1 MAWPVAAASALSFNF
16 LSSLGVVFANKA
28 VFKTAHFTYPTTLT
42 ALHYAANYVI
52 VLALLA
58 RGGFEA
64 HTVAADERT
73 LVVLTTAVWAG
84 HNGLSN
90 LSLQKNSVG
99 LYQIF
104 KIAVTPLICAIEF
117 GCYGK
122 RQTGLRACALAGAC
136 LGVALATV
144 SDVQYTAFG
153 AAAAMASACMSAVL
167 KVLQTHL
174 LQRRGW
180 TSLQL
185 MHRTWLPQ
193 LLLLVLCVP
202 ATDGLNELSRYEL
215 TLGRAAALGLSV
227 GCSFLLNLSSLLAL
241 GETSGAAATART
253 KGDRHDP
260 PPFHEALDRQLPQPA
275 PALLPTRCTPAPS
288 RCAAVAVVLL
298 GQCKTLAILTGGY
311 LLFDAQPSAKTL
323 LGAALAMFSIG
334 AYTWLSLTSKV
345 KSNDGAVDVDAACS
359 SDGEPAE
366 DVPLRGRGSADDRQ
380 PSARTAPEE

>member
-241 GETSGAAATART
+241 GETS
-253 KGDRHDP
+253 
-260 PPFHEALDRQLPQPA
+260 
-275 PALLPTRCTPAPS
+275 
-288 RCAAVAVVLL
+288 AVAVVLL